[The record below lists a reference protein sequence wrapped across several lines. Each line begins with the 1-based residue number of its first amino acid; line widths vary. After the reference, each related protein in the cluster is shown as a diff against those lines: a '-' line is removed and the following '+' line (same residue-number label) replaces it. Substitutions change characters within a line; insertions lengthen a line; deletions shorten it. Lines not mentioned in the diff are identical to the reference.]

1 MSTSKVIA
9 AIYAHPDDGEFFAA
23 GSLAKWA
30 KAGHRIYAI
39 CATRGDLG
47 SKRRDVSRDKLA
59 EQRAAELGLAMQEI
73 GGEPPILLGFPD
85 GHLSEHAVPLRER
98 LIYWLRKLRVDQVV
112 TFDPWK
118 RYEIHPDHI
127 CVGKMASE
135 AAVFACFPL
144 LHPEHLEAGQLPHQP
159 EEVWYMMPTE
169 HKPNRLVDIGAT
181 FDTKVRS
188 LLHHSSQIEMLADW
202 FVKGA
207 DPTNLSDAERAQL
220 ESGARNFLEMMARG
234 VSMLKPQ
241 VELAEA
247 FFVQRVGP
255 GHFQN
260 YQEMFQETLGVPPGE
275 PEIV

>member
-1 MSTSKVIA
+1 
-9 AIYAHPDDGEFFAA
+9 
-23 GSLAKWA
+23 
-30 KAGHRIYAI
+30 
-39 CATRGDLG
+39 
-47 SKRRDVSRDKLA
+47 
-59 EQRAAELGLAMQEI
+59 
-73 GGEPPILLGFPD
+73 
-85 GHLSEHAVPLRER
+85 
-98 LIYWLRKLRVDQVV
+98 
-112 TFDPWK
+112 
-118 RYEIHPDHI
+118 
-127 CVGKMASE
+127 
-135 AAVFACFPL
+135 
-144 LHPEHLEAGQLPHQP
+144 
-159 EEVWYMMPTE
+159 MMPTE